1 MKCFRENQNTQSRTC
16 ISSWGQTCPWI
27 RGEEVG
33 EGEDMRRRS
42 GEGWFPQLLSEDAKL
57 RNRLWILLKSF
68 KRNYQEIEN
77 QMHKI
82 QITGWEKVKQPRE
95 QQMVGRRG
103 GDNIGYFSECFW
115 CAQHWQ
121 KTITGQINEAGLAQP
136 CFMDR
141 EACGTKWLGYQGHT
155 AHQQW
160 WLQLP
165 FKGQASGR
173 QAGEPSR
180 FSVLYPESFQFFPNW
195 AHTVFL

>member
-1 MKCFRENQNTQSRTC
+1 
-16 ISSWGQTCPWI
+16 
-27 RGEEVG
+27 
-33 EGEDMRRRS
+33 
-42 GEGWFPQLLSEDAKL
+42 
-57 RNRLWILLKSF
+57 
-68 KRNYQEIEN
+68 
-77 QMHKI
+77 MHKI

-160 WLQLP
+160 RLQSPL
-165 FKGQASGR
+165 KGRPAEGR
-173 QAGEPSR
+173 QESPHVSLYYILNH
-180 FSVLYPESFQFFPNW
+180 FSFFPTGLILFFYNKVLFFGGKK
-195 AHTVFL
+195 ALDRKLRIYHRAENIGKQANKAQNSVQ